1 MAAKA
6 LNYPHPVL
14 SVDTNDF
21 PGCSFSF
28 EITDFDDSSKELV
41 IGCAVNLDCEG
52 LRSMIS
58 SGEACV
64 CIRLRCGRTS
74 FRRIFRQAG
83 VAPLE
88 IRVDKALIA
97 DSLEIQAFVVAAC
110 AKAGYALPEF
120 NATYFGSM
128 AFNLRKGDILALEPG
143 VTIKLDTVLEKDMAG
158 IVLIKEDKNASSM
171 RIHYAA
177 IEDEQPDWSD
187 YIYVVLPTDE
197 YLTVG
202 KLKTKKYLKHGIE
215 RFIQATIVLPAITE
229 AITLLRIEAESE
241 PDSLDRHYR
250 DTVWGQSLAA
260 ALIANGIDDV
270 ADETRSSFELAD
282 QVLGCIASDSF
293 GNLMQKMID
302 WSSVGEEDED
312 L

>member
-1 MAAKA
+1 MAAKT

-21 PGCSFSF
+21 PGCAFSF
-28 EITDFDDSSKELV
+28 EITDFDDASKELV
-41 IGCAVNLDCEG
+41 IGCDFSLDCDG
-52 LRSMIS
+52 LKSMIFA
-58 SGEACV
+58 GEACV
-64 CIRLRCGRTS
+64 CVRLRCGRTS
-74 FRRIFRQAG
+74 YRRIYKQSG
-83 VAPLE
+83 IAPFE
-88 IRVDKALIA
+88 IRVNKALIA
-97 DSLEIQAFVVAAC
+97 DSIELQAFVVAAR
-110 AKAGYALPEF
+110 AKAGYILPEF
-120 NATYFGSM
+120 NANYFGSM
-128 AFNLRKGDILALEPG
+128 VFNLRKGDILALEPG

-158 IVLIKEDKNASSM
+158 IVLIKEDKGSSSM

-177 IEDEQPDWSD
+177 VEDEQPDWSD

-229 AITLLRIEAESE
+229 AISLLRVEAESE

-250 DTVWGQSLAA
+250 DTVWGQSLTA
-260 ALIANGIDDV
+260 ALMSNGIDDV
-270 ADETRSSFELAD
+270 ADETRSSFELAN
-282 QVLGCIASDSF
+282 QVLGSVVSDSF
-293 GNLMQKMID
+293 GNLMQKMVD
-302 WSSVGEEDED
+302 WSSVGEEDEG